1 MEDSPIQ
8 STHSNFCANPVVENT
23 KISLLFQLEQRK
35 VAKLE
40 RENRALL
47 ERINNLLS
55 KDDEARIELLVAD
68 KMRRKLVQLR
78 AITERTMKS
87 MESGLNEFQTFVDD
101 VDETMNDEER
111 RGALRPLKIDT
122 MDDKSERILHNFSP
136 KLKRIPESPMVSS
149 STATSKLGSILESI
163 HKGMEEE
170 EKEKEGDKRVE
181 ETVDETLFLDVMET
195 SGVAN
200 ENALKSVEAKQKD
213 EEQQS
218 EKGKQPKNEPRS
230 SVTLRQRP
238 SAIKL
243 GLKTTKQTDVATS
256 ASGDRTP
263 APVDDSRPFS
273 AASSDTSTPLS
284 DSISASARPKRAAA
298 TKIGSYQ
305 LPSLSKKMRRDN
317 N

>member
-1 MEDSPIQ
+1 MKDSPIQ
-8 STHSNFCANPVVENT
+8 STHSNFCANPAVENT
-23 KISLLFQLEQRK
+23 KFSLLFQLEQRK
-35 VAKLE
+35 VVKLE

-47 ERINNLLS
+47 ERVNNLLS
-55 KDDEARIELLVAD
+55 QDDEARIELLVAD
-68 KMRRKLVQLR
+68 KTRRKLVQLR

-87 MESGLNEFQTFVDD
+87 LESGLNEFQTFVDD
-101 VDETMNDEER
+101 IDETMNEEER

-122 MDDKSERILHNFSP
+122 TDDKNERILNNFSP

-170 EKEKEGDKRVE
+170 EKEKEDDERVE
-181 ETVDETLFLDVMET
+181 ETVDETLLLD
-195 SGVAN
+195 
-200 ENALKSVEAKQKD
+200 SVGAEQKD

-218 EKGKQPKNEPRS
+218 EKGKQPKNEPGS

-243 GLKTTKQTDVATS
+243 VLKTKKQTDVATYN
-256 ASGDRTP
+256 SGDRTP
-263 APVDDSRPFS
+263 VPVPVDDSRSFF
-273 AASSDTSTPLS
+273 AASFDPSTSLS
-284 DSISASARPKRAAA
+284 DSTSASARPKRAAA

>member
-122 MDDKSERILHNFSP
+122 MDDK
-136 KLKRIPESPMVSS
+136 IPESPMVSS

-170 EKEKEGDKRVE
+170 EKEKEDDKRVE